1 MLMADES
8 GRPARSKPIAERWLE
23 ATLFNSRWLLA
34 PFYLGLVFALA
45 ALLYVFVIEFV
56 HEIVHV
62 ETLTSEGA
70 ILMALSLIDLSL
82 AGNLILIVV
91 FSGYENFVSKIDAA
105 GHEDRPAWMG
115 TVDFTAV
122 KLKLV
127 GSIVAISAI
136 SLLRT
141 FMKLGDGSID
151 ETQLKWRVILH
162 LTFVSSGVLL
172 ALMDLLSA
180 RARKH

>member
-1 MLMADES
+1 M
-8 GRPARSKPIAERWLE
+8 
-23 ATLFNSRWLLA
+23 
-34 PFYLGLVFALA
+34 
-45 ALLYVFVIEFV
+45 
-56 HEIVHV
+56 
-62 ETLTSEGA
+62 
-70 ILMALSLIDLSL
+70 
-82 AGNLILIVV
+82 
-91 FSGYENFVSKIDAA
+91 
-105 GHEDRPAWMG
+105 
-115 TVDFTAV
+115 
-122 KLKLV
+122 V

-180 RARKH
+180 RAHKH